1 MKFVKLTVATLLL
14 AFSMNAS
21 AQKMKLK
28 DGSLD
33 ALKSETNFNFE
44 FTYDNMAVGKFDK
57 EADYVKKKTD
67 DYNAK
72 DAGRGDGWAK
82 KWVADRED
90 QFEPKFREIFNKFA
104 ESTTKKDA
112 KYTIIVHTTF
122 TEPGY
127 NIAGGMMIGGKKA
140 ARIDAE
146 ITIVET
152 DDHSKK
158 VAVVT
163 IDNAPGSSFFGAD
176 YETGARIS
184 ECYAKAGKSL
194 AKFIK

>member
-1 MKFVKLTVATLLL
+1 MKFLKLTLL
-14 AFSMNAS
+14 AFTMIAGLTVS
-21 AQKMKLK
+21 AQKIKLE
-28 DGSLD
+28 DGSVD
-33 ALKSETNFNFE
+33 AIKSETTFNYE

-72 DAGRGDGWAK
+72 DEGRGDGWAK
-82 KWVADRED
+82 KWVSDRES
-90 QFEPKFREIFNKFA
+90 QFEPKFREMFNKYA
-104 ESTTKKDA
+104 ESTTKKDS
-112 KYTIIVHTTF
+112 KYTIIFHTVF

-127 NIAGGMMIGGKKA
+127 NTGMGMIGGKKA
-140 ARIDAE
+140 AQIDAE

-152 DDHSKK
+152 ADRSKK
-158 VAVVT
+158 VAV
-163 IDNAPGSSFFGAD
+163 IRMDNCPGSSFFGAD
-176 YETGARIS
+176 IDTGARIA

>member
-1 MKFVKLTVATLLL
+1 MKRLQFTVVLFLMAIGM
-14 AFSMNAS
+14 SAS

-33 ALKSETNFNFE
+33 AIKNETSFNFE

-57 EADYVKKKTD
+57 EADYVQKKVH
-67 DYNAK
+67 DYNEK
-72 DAGRGDGWAK
+72 SEGKGDAWAK
-82 KWVADRED
+82 RWVSDRELE
-90 QFEPKFREIFNKFA
+90 FEPKFREMFNKYM

-112 KYTIIVHTTF
+112 KYTIIFHTIF

-127 NIAGGMMIGGKKA
+127 NTGMGMIGGKKA
-140 ARIDAE
+140 AQIDAE
-146 ITIVET
+146 VTIVET
-152 DDHSKK
+152 ADHSKK
-158 VAVVT
+158 IATIT

-176 YETGARIS
+176 IDTGARIA